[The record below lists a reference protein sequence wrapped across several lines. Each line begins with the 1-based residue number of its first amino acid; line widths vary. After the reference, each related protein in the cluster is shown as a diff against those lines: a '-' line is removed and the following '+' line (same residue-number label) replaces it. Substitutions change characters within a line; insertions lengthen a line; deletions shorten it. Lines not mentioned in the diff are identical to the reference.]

1 MWSKVQA
8 SALHLSATVSPQ
20 FAFPFPGSQGILC
33 ACKEM
38 WTAYKFTLQNAEGKV

>member
-8 SALHLSATVSPQ
+8 SALYLSSIVSLQ
-20 FAFPFPGSQGILC
+20 FAFPGCQGILC

-38 WTAYKFTLQNAEGKV
+38 WTAYKFTLQNAEGKA